1 MRDIP
6 GSGARIILAG
16 RRGILM
22 QSSGASSTRNCV
34 NCGRS
39 IAWDANVCPYCGH
52 DYRAAMAGA
61 PQQKKETVMPVLG
74 GVFVLLASLAYI
86 LVGGV
91 LTAGSTVLLGVSL
104 GSTAVGVVCGII
116 VLVLGLVALLGA
128 INAIQRKN
136 FTLSLIGGIV
146 VIPTLLG
153 LIGFILIIVAKDEF
167 SD

>member
-1 MRDIP
+1 
-6 GSGARIILAG
+6 
-16 RRGILM
+16 
-22 QSSGASSTRNCV
+22 
-34 NCGRS
+34 
-39 IAWDANVCPYCGH
+39 
-52 DYRAAMAGA
+52 MAGA